1 MKTQSKTQPQLQ
13 SQSIKQLRLSG
24 ILDSRCH
31 IELQQQLDDWQ
42 VQPNEHISLNLE
54 DVTQINS
61 SGIGVLV
68 LLLKQL
74 KVHNISLKLC
84 NPNPSVK
91 LTLKMSGMSRYFKI
105 EEPDPYPRPAD
116 RTIGKKINLL

>member
-1 MKTQSKTQPQLQ
+1 MKTQSQTQ
-13 SQSIKQLRLSG
+13 SQPIKKLRLSG
-24 ILDSRCH
+24 LLDSRCH

-42 VQPNEHISLNLE
+42 VQPNDQISLDLE

-74 KVHNISLKLC
+74 KAHNISFQLC
-84 NPNPSVK
+84 NPNPSVN

-105 EEPDPYPRPAD
+105 DEPDPYPRPAD
-116 RTIGKKINLL
+116 RTIGKKINVL